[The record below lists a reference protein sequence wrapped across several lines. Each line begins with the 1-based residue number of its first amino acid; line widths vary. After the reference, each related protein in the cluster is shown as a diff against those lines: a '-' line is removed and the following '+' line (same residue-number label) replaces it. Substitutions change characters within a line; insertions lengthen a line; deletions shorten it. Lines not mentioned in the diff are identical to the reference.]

1 MEGTRRQF
9 ENHGLLKAPP
19 MRLPL
24 TRQQPSVG
32 ISRTHM
38 MNAWPVMPPALEL
51 CVGLNY
57 PAVCLASRAGS
68 VLVERT
74 FSSSCASPVM
84 SNCVVIPGSTS
95 KSIVLCFI
103 IS

>member
-19 MRLPL
+19 MRATPYPPAAE
-24 TRQQPSVG
+24 RWN
-32 ISRTHM
+32 IED
-38 MNAWPVMPPALEL
+38 AYDECWPIMLLALEL